1 MASKTCSSATTSK
14 ATQGAS
20 ATTRIQKG
28 VAILKTFRKDHGSVC
43 CSKDLEFLIIVVF
56 L

>member
-20 ATTRIQKG
+20 AACASGTDTC
-28 VAILKTFRKDHGSVC
+28 VC
-43 CSKDLEFLIIVVF
+43 SSGGYAR
-56 L
+56 